1 MKAFA
6 IIQMVGGAPNVD
18 ASITPYKG
26 FSLAAELP
34 GQWGLYLFS
43 GTAAQLTAL
52 NALPQVYGLVAMTE
66 DTTVRWSQLNN
77 TISSAHRTKL
87 NTWLTAR
94 GYPTIP
100 AGWTYRQVVQ
110 AIYQRMNQPF
120 DLAGV
125 DVADG

>member
-6 IIQMVGGAPNVD
+6 IIQMVGGSLNVD
-18 ASITPYKG
+18 AGVTPYKG
-26 FSLAAELP
+26 YSLAAELP
-34 GQWGLYLFS
+34 RQWGLYLFS
-43 GTAAQLTAL
+43 GTAAQLIAL
-52 NALPQVYGLVAMTE
+52 DALPQVYGLVAMTE

-94 GYPTIP
+94 GYPNIP

-125 DVADG
+125 DIADA